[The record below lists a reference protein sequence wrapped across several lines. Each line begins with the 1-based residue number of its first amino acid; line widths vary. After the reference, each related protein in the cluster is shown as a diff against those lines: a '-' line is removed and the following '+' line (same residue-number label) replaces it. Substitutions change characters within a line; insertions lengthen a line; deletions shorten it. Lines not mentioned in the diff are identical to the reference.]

1 MFVGISL
8 LPIRKF
14 LQTYSFI
21 PIFLFF
27 LVSIMGTSYRN
38 DAITFKLNYRIFKM
52 KKLLLT
58 AITSLVLFSQSLFA
72 VNVNTADA
80 VAIAEEL
87 KGIGVKKAQAIIDYR
102 KTNGD
107 FKTIESLTEVKGIG
121 LKTVEKN
128 RENIQLSAQ

>member
-1 MFVGISL
+1 
-8 LPIRKF
+8 
-14 LQTYSFI
+14 
-21 PIFLFF
+21 
-27 LVSIMGTSYRN
+27 
-38 DAITFKLNYRIFKM
+38 M

-80 VAIAEEL
+80 AAIAEEL
-87 KGIGVKKAQAIIDYR
+87 KGVGVKKAQAIIDYR
-102 KTNGD
+102 QVNGD

-128 RENIQLSAQ
+128 RENIQLTAK